1 MSSAP
6 AITASMFVGDC
17 MDGLRAMPD
26 QSVHCCVTSPP
37 YYGLRDYG
45 MAGQIGLE
53 DTPDAYVARLVD
65 VFREVRRVL
74 HHTGTLWLNI
84 ADSYAGSCKGAWKNK
99 DAPKETY
106 SPDYESPQLQMAR
119 VFPGIKPKDLIGI
132 PWMLAFSLR
141 ADGWYLRQ
149 DIIWAKP
156 NCMPESVRDRCTK
169 SHEYVFLL
177 SKSPR
182 YFFDAD
188 AVKEPAAASSISRWA
203 QDIEAQEG
211 STRVP
216 GKSNG
221 KMKAV
226 GGGAFRNRRSVWSVP
241 TAKFDGAHFAV
252 FPPALVEPC
261 VLAGTSSHGV
271 CPACGNPWARVIER
285 TGHENMR
292 EQAHQP
298 GNRTTKTDSTGWA
311 PLTRATDK
319 WSPTCD
325 CGKSPVP
332 ATVLDPF
339 SGTGTTGEVAVLAGR
354 CFVGCE
360 LNPAYVAD
368 ARARIALA
376 LQGAKERPVTLL
388 EACHA

>member
-1 MSSAP
+1 MPTAP

-45 MAGQIGLE
+45 MPGQIGLE
-53 DTPDAYVARLVD
+53 DAPDAYVDRLVD
-65 VFREVRRVL
+65 VFREVSRVL
-74 HHTGTLWLNI
+74 HPTGTLWLNI

-106 SPDYESPQLQMAR
+106 SPDYQSPQLQMAR

-132 PWMLAFSLR
+132 PWMLAFALR

-149 DIIWAKP
+149 DIIWEKP

-188 AVKEPAAASSISRWA
+188 AVKEPATGSASGNKARKMRPCADVLNRGA
-203 QDIEAQEG
+203 QAG
-211 STRVP
+211 SVP
-216 GKSNG
+216 WD
-221 KMKAV
+221 
-226 GGGAFRNRRSVWSVP
+226 GALTRNRRSVWSVP

-298 GNRTTKTDSTGWA
+298 GNRPTKTDSTGWA
-311 PLTRATDK
+311 PLTRTTDK

-325 CGKSPVP
+325 CGKAPVP
-332 ATVLDPF
+332 STVLDPF
-339 SGTGTTGEVAVLAGR
+339 AGTGTTGEVAVLAGR

-368 ARARIALA
+368 ARARIAPA